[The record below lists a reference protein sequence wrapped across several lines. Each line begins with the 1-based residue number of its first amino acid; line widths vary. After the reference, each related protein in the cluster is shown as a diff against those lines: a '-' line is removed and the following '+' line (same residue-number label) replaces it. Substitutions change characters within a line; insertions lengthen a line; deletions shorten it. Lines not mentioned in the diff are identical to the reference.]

1 MYISI
6 FLLLACF
13 LSLIWKYIFILKHQQ
28 SILVRY
34 ATKELGSRKKVN
46 DILKINKTNGMKNY
60 NILKGMQTENT

>member
-6 FLLLACF
+6 YLLLACF
-13 LSLIWKYIFILKHQQ
+13 LSLIGKYIFILKHQQ

-34 ATKELGSRKKVN
+34 PTKELGSRKKVN
-46 DILKINKTNGMKNY
+46 DILKINKKNGMKNY